1 MIILD
6 TNVLSALM
14 QKTPDPAVVT
24 WLDAQAPHDIWVST
38 ITVFEV
44 RYGLNVLPEG
54 SRKAQLVQHFEALI
68 SEDLAHRVAVLD
80 NRAAQAA
87 ALLASQR
94 KARGRPVDIRDT
106 FIAGIALARGATLA
120 TRNTRHFDDLATPVV
135 NPWEPIAPA

>member
-14 QKTPDPAVVT
+14 QRTPEARVVE
-24 WLDAQAPHDIWVST
+24 WLDAQVPQDVWITT

-44 RYGLNVLPEG
+44 RYGLNVLAEG
-54 SRKAQLVQHFEALI
+54 TQRERLLQRF
-68 SEDLAHRVAVLD
+68 EDLVAHDLSQRVVVFD

-87 ALLASQR
+87 AQLAAER

-106 FIAGIALARGATLA
+106 FIAGIAIAQGAVLA
-120 TRNTRHFDDLATPVV
+120 TRNMRHFDDLTTPVV
-135 NPWEPIAPA
+135 NPWGGVGR